1 MYTAL
6 VKSVAYPLQ
15 ALLYAL
21 ISALSVIYGVDIFRD
36 IFVNGRFGLLLVVFL
51 LYPLLITVLYWAAL
65 AALFPLNIATSD
77 DDDVKPAIRAV
88 ALLVVPA
95 GFAVCFLLW
104 QAQNWLL
111 FGLLNVE
118 PWLYNIVFRLVD
130 LEV

>member
-6 VKSVAYPLQ
+6 IKSVAYPLQ
-15 ALLYAL
+15 GLLYAL
-21 ISALSVIYGVDIFRD
+21 ISVLSLIYAVDIFRD
-36 IFVNGRFGLLLVVFL
+36 IFVNGRFGLLLVGLFL
-51 LYPLLITVLYWAAL
+51 FPLVMTVLYWAAL
-65 AALFPLNIATSD
+65 AALLPLDIATSD
-77 DDDVKPAIRAV
+77 DDDVKPAMRAV

-95 GFAVCFLLW
+95 GFAVGFLLW

-118 PWLYNIVFRLVD
+118 PWLYNTVFRLVG

>member
-1 MYTAL
+1 M
-6 VKSVAYPLQ
+6 
-15 ALLYAL
+15 
-21 ISALSVIYGVDIFRD
+21 
-36 IFVNGRFGLLLVVFL
+36 LVVMF
-51 LYPLLITVLYWAAL
+51 LYPLLITVLYWAGFATL
-65 AALFPLNIATSD
+65 LPLSIATSD
-77 DDDVKPAIRAV
+77 DDDVKPVTRAV

-95 GFAVCFLLW
+95 GFAGGFLLW